1 MPLQKIAGFESTGYA
16 MLHGQVV
23 WAGED
28 ARTDHPRNARKPW
41 RAEALLCDADSLRA
55 GARQCLAMVGTL
67 LDAPP
72 LAPPSPGG
80 RGCRSRSPAGRGSP
94 APLAK
99 KGLLLWLTNEP
110 LPFPMDRAAA
120 RFDAIRSALERNHL
134 RDLETAAL
142 RVLGLGEG
150 LTPSGDDFLGGI
162 CFALKHAPRRTWRA
176 EFPSVL
182 AAIRAAA
189 TTSTNVISAAL
200 LSDLIEGSSYRAAH
214 ELVAALQAGAP
225 HEIERAAR
233 SLLGVGASSG
243 ADILAGV
250 LVALITTPDDDTPA
264 TCDSA
269 HDRRPGRT
277 QPTS

>member
-23 WAGED
+23 WTGED
-28 ARTDHPRNARKPW
+28 ARTDHPRNVRHPW
-41 RAEALLCDADSLRA
+41 HAEPLHCDATSLRA
-55 GARQCLAMVGTL
+55 GALQCLAMLDTL
-67 LDAPP
+67 PT
-72 LAPPSPGG
+72 
-80 RGCRSRSPAGRGSP
+80 
-94 APLAK
+94 
-99 KGLLLWLTNEP
+99 KGLLLWLRHRP
-110 LPFPMDRAAA
+110 LPFPMERAAR
-120 RFDAIRSALERNHL
+120 RFDAIRSALETNQL
-134 RDLETAAL
+134 RDFETAAL
-142 RVLGLGEG
+142 RVIGLGEG

-162 CFALKHAPRRTWRA
+162 CFALNHAQRRAWRA
-176 EFPSVL
+176 ELPSVL
-182 AAIRAAA
+182 AGIRAAA

-264 TCDSA
+264 STCDSA

-277 QPTS
+277 QPASPGNAGPPQVSWTPTGGGLGAARPWGRS